1 MQDFTVAILLATHNS
16 EKYLPCQIGS
26 LINQTYGNIKI
37 VVSDDSSSDRTEGI
51 IEDYIKKDSRI
62 LRIKSKKR
70 LCSAQANFMFLLQ
83 NAPKA
88 DFYAFCD
95 HDDRWVKDKVECT
108 LNKMLDGDISLPR
121 LVHSDLFVADSD
133 LTVISN
139 SMFSMQK
146 LPKTQTL
153 AQSLVQNGVTGCTV
167 MINNP
172 LRDLMKKKTD
182 CKNMI
187 MHDWYLNILAHIFGS
202 VDFVDRP
209 LIFYRQHGNNEVGA
223 KDVRSPK
230 YIASRAL
237 KLNKNKQMLISTYM
251 QIKDITEV
259 YGDILP
265 NECNVVR
272 IYAQFEKFGKI
283 KKIYLSF
290 KYGLWKNTF
299 VRRIGQLLFL

>member
-1 MQDFTVAILLATHNS
+1 MQEFTVAILLATHNS
-16 EKYLPCQIGS
+16 EKYLPCQIDS

-37 VVSDDSSSDRTEGI
+37 VISDDSSNDKTEEI

-70 LCSAQANFMFLLQ
+70 LGSAQANFMFLLQ
-83 NAPKA
+83 NAPTA

-108 LNKMLDGDISLPR
+108 LNKMLDGDISSPR
-121 LVHSDLFVADSD
+121 LVHSDLFVADSN

-146 LPKTQTL
+146 LPKNQTL

-172 LRDLMKKKTD
+172 LRNLALKKTD
-182 CKNMI
+182 CENMI
-187 MHDWYLNILAHIFGS
+187 MHDWYLNILARIFGS

-237 KLNKNKQMLISTYM
+237 NLKKNKQMLISTYM
-251 QIKDITEV
+251 QIKDIAEV
-259 YGDILP
+259 YGDTLP
-265 NECNVVR
+265 NGCDVVR
-272 IYAQFEKFGKI
+272 IYGQFEKFGKI
-283 KKIYLSF
+283 KKIHLSF
-290 KYGLWKNTF
+290 KYGLWKNTI